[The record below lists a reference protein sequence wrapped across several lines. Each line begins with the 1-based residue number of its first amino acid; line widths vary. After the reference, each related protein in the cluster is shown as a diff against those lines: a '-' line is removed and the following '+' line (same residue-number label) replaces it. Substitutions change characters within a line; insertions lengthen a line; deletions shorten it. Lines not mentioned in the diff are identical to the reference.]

1 MRVTRQHIVDV
12 LRRAGFAEAA
22 EELSRVLPDQV
33 DLDDV
38 EGILIPYGIS
48 KDVLTSRMGG
58 SP

>member
-1 MRVTRQHIVDV
+1 MQVTRQHVVDV
-12 LRRAGFAEAA
+12 LRTAGFAEAA
-22 EELSRVLPDQV
+22 EELSQVLPDQV

-38 EGILIPYGIS
+38 EGILLPYGIS

>member
-1 MRVTRQHIVDV
+1 MQVTRQHVVDV
-12 LRRAGFAEAA
+12 LRTAGFAEAA